1 MLLAS
6 SNCNIKKKNKVVQ
19 LQHRAA
25 ISTTTRQANGSSTA
39 TTPPHHP
46 PTPPRPRHP
55 RPHPKKKKL
64 TRPRLTLSSSLF
76 ISVMAMATSTFSP
89 RPASRAGPLKP
100 LQAGA
105 KPHLLLSSPRLR
117 AGRLAR
123 SAAGEASVEAVE
135 AAEAS
140 LAASNGSAAKV
151 VEAAAPLPR
160 FRDARWVNGTWDLRQ
175 FEKAGVVDWD
185 AVIDAGETS
194 TTCFFLLL
202 VCTTPCYSSVLLLAT
217 PAGKLASKTELLANN
232 NGKLVSLP

>member
-1 MLLAS
+1 
-6 SNCNIKKKNKVVQ
+6 
-19 LQHRAA
+19 
-25 ISTTTRQANGSSTA
+25 
-39 TTPPHHP
+39 
-46 PTPPRPRHP
+46 
-55 RPHPKKKKL
+55 
-64 TRPRLTLSSSLF
+64 
-76 ISVMAMATSTFSP
+76 MAMATSTFSP

-123 SAAGEASVEAVE
+123 AAAGEASVEAVE

-185 AVIDAGETS
+185 AVIDAGETA